1 MCLLKDL
8 GYYNGKYDL
17 IENMTVPMSDRV
29 CWFGDGVYDAT
40 ATRNGVIYCLDDHI
54 ERFFNSAAMVE
65 IEIPYTKDE
74 LKTLLQDLVLKVDT
88 SKTNGETFLYWQIT
102 RGANVPRNH
111 VFPKTR
117 ANLWVTV
124 TPRKLADIYRRDK
137 LISFEDIRF
146 YMCNIKTLCLL
157 PSVLASEAAKRA
169 GAEECVLYRKEANGI
184 KNRVTEGAHT
194 NVHCIKYGCLYTAP
208 LDNLVLPGI
217 ARKNIIRVCHQ
228 LNIPVK
234 EEPFSLEFLM
244 NADEVM
250 LSSSSNFCIVATHI
264 DDIPIGGKAPVLLR
278 KIQDALVEDYL
289 TETTKNKSDVKLMKK
304 EL

>member
-1 MCLLKDL
+1 MAKLLKNL
-8 GYYNGKYDL
+8 GFYDGKYDL
-17 IENMTVPMSDRV
+17 IENMSVPMSDRV

-54 ERFFNSAAMVE
+54 DRFYNSASMVE

-74 LKTLLQDLVLKVDT
+74 LKNLLKELVLKVDT
-88 SKTNGETFLYWQIT
+88 SNTNGETFLYWQIT
-102 RGANVPRNH
+102 RGAKIPRNH
-111 VFPKTR
+111 VFPEETK

-124 TPRKLADIYRRDK
+124 TPRKLADVYRRAK
-137 LISFEDIRF
+137 LISYEDIRF

-157 PSVLASEAAKRA
+157 PNVLASETAKRV
-169 GAEECVLYRKEANGI
+169 GAEECVMYRKEADGI

-194 NVHCIKYGCLYTAP
+194 NIHCLKDGKFYTAP

-217 ARKNIIRVCHQ
+217 ARKNLIKVCNNLNVEIR
-228 LNIPVK
+228 
-234 EEPFSLEFLM
+234 EEPYSLEFLM
-244 NADEVM
+244 NADEVI

-264 DDIPIGGKAPVLLR
+264 DGKEVGGKAPELLK

-289 TETTKNKSDVKLMKK
+289 RNTDFKD
-304 EL
+304 